1 MLFLCKSYVIKM
13 YLNKMEYSSVNNNMQ
28 IERLEEERIEL
39 KKHIRK
45 LAQEK
50 GRRVATAGRMFLF

>member
-1 MLFLCKSYVIKM
+1 
-13 YLNKMEYSSVNNNMQ
+13 MQ

-50 GRRVATAGRMFLF
+50 GRIATIGRMILI

>member
-1 MLFLCKSYVIKM
+1 MKYRSK
-13 YLNKMEYSSVNNNMQ
+13 YLNNNMQ

-50 GRRVATAGRMFLF
+50 GRRVATVGRMFLI